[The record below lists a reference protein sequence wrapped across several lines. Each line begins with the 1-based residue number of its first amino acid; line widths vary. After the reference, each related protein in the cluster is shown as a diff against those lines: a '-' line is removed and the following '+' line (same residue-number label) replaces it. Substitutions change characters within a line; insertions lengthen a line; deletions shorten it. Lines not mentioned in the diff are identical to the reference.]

1 LKRVIGAEAFVEI
14 LWMQKRAIDFAF
26 LGHKPSDECLIVL
39 LHLLVHEH
47 FTEFRSNF
55 GRLGHQYQSGCRSI
69 QTMHRI
75 EKLLQ
80 LISEDLQEHRFGI
93 ESAWAAMDDHPGR
106 LENGD
111 EILVLVN
118 DLNRVV

>member
-1 LKRVIGAEAFVEI
+1 MICRESFVEV
-14 LWMQKRAIDFAF
+14 LRMQKRAIDFAF
-26 LGHKPSDECLIVL
+26 LRHKPSDECLIVL
-39 LHLLVHEH
+39 LHFLVHEH

-80 LISEDLQEHRFGI
+80 LISEDLQQHRFGI
-93 ESAWAAMDDHPGR
+93 ESAWTAVDDHPGW
-106 LENGD
+106 LENGH
-111 EILVLVN
+111 EILILVN
-118 DLNRVV
+118 DLNRMV